1 MQQNPTK
8 WLSIEPQHISLSLA
22 QIPGRISECG
32 RMLADALQA
41 KKLAD
46 HEFEK
51 TSAML
56 FLQARAALESAGT
69 KPTEKAID
77 ACMRTDERFSTRYDA
92 AYFALVE
99 AEASYER
106 AKVEFMAIREE
117 ANTVVEAA
125 RSARAEMGNLN
136 PSVGQGRGLTNIP
149 GGQVQ
154 LTMQDNLGAFGSDD
168 GLAKSGIY

>member
-1 MQQNPTK
+1 MTQNPPTK
-8 WLSIEPQHISLSLA
+8 WLSIEPQHLSLSLA

-32 RMLADALQA
+32 RLLSEALKA

-51 TSAML
+51 VSAML

-77 ACMRTDERFSTRYDA
+77 ACVRTDERFSTRYDA

-99 AEASYER
+99 TEAAHER
-106 AKVEFMAIREE
+106 AKADFLAIREE
-117 ANTVVEAA
+117 ANTVVEASRA
-125 RSARAEMGNLN
+125 ARAEMGNLN
-136 PSVGQGRGLTNIP
+136 PVVSNGRYMSNGVSP
-149 GGQVQ
+149 GQ
-154 LTMQDNLGAFGSDD
+154 LTMQSTTALPDD
-168 GLAKSGIY
+168 TLSKNGIY

>member
-32 RMLADALQA
+32 RMLADALKV

-77 ACMRTDERFSTRYDA
+77 ACVRTDERFSTRYDA

-154 LTMQDNLGAFGSDD
+154 LTMQDNLGSFGSDD